1 MTSRPP
7 SSRAGTI
14 SSRCGRRVV
23 ALCVLYLFSLVSRP
37 SAAEVGSQCQAAGI
51 GRDSTCSVNGAV
63 LHYVDWGGQGTDL
76 VLIAGFGNT
85 ARIFDELGPLLSR
98 HHRVIAVTRRG
109 FGSSSVTQSGYDADN
124 LAKDVVDLMTAVG
137 VQKAD
142 IVGHSM
148 AGEELTHIGT
158 TYPER
163 VRRLV
168 YLDAAYDR
176 SNMEALLAKD
186 PVTNR
191 APSQSALKSYESL
204 TQWTQALLKS
214 HSPAIEADLHQTYAS
229 TPAGLKSRLSETAAA
244 AVMAGVL
251 SDKPDYRK
259 IGAPA
264 LALYSDWSH
273 PDQLPPGLSK
283 TLRDKADA
291 YYAGT
296 VRPWQVAEE
305 RRFTQNIKCG
315 QTVQLERSGHYFFLE
330 KPAETVAYI
339 DSFLASDAPCKAS
352 R

>member
-1 MTSRPP
+1 M
-7 SSRAGTI
+7 GKV
-14 SSRCGRRVV
+14 SSRCGRWVL
-23 ALCVLYLFSLVSRP
+23 ALCALYLFSLVSRP
-37 SAAEVGSQCQAAGI
+37 SAAAVGSQCQSAGI
-51 GRDSTCSVNGAV
+51 GRDSSCSVNGAV

-76 VLIAGFGNT
+76 ILVPGFGNT
-85 ARIFDELGPLLSR
+85 ARIFDELGPLLTQ

-109 FGSSSVTQSGYDADN
+109 FGMSGVTESGYDADN

-148 AGEELTHIGT
+148 AGEELTHIAT

-176 SNMEALLAKD
+176 SNLPALLEKD

-191 APSQSALKSYESL
+191 APPRAALKSYDSL
-204 TQWTQALLKS
+204 TQWMQELLKS
-214 HSPAIEADLHQTYAS
+214 HSPAIGADLRQTYAS
-229 TPAGLKSRLSETAAA
+229 TPTGLKSNLSEAVAA
-244 AVMAGVL
+244 AVMAGVF
-251 SDKPDYRK
+251 SDKPDYRTVR
-259 IGAPA
+259 APA

-273 PDQLPPGLSK
+273 PDQLPPSLSRK
-283 TLRDKADA
+283 LHDKADA

-296 VRPWQVAEE
+296 IRPWQLAEE
-305 RRFTQNIKCG
+305 RRFTEEIKCG
-315 QTVQLERSGHYFFLE
+315 QALQLENSGHYFFLE
-330 KPAETVAYI
+330 KPAETVSYI
-339 DSFLASDAPCKAS
+339 NSFLASDAPCMGS

>member
-1 MTSRPP
+1 
-7 SSRAGTI
+7 
-14 SSRCGRRVV
+14 
-23 ALCVLYLFSLVSRP
+23 
-37 SAAEVGSQCQAAGI
+37 
-51 GRDSTCSVNGAV
+51 VNGAV

-76 VLIAGFGNT
+76 VLVAGFGNT

-124 LAKDVVDLMTAVG
+124 LAQDVVDLMTAVG

-148 AGEELTHIGT
+148 AGEELTHIAT

-176 SNMEALLAKD
+176 SNMGALLAKD

-191 APSQSALKSYESL
+191 APPKSALKSYESL
-204 TQWTQALLKS
+204 TQWTQVLLKS
-214 HSPAIEADLHQTYAS
+214 HSPAIGADLRQTYAS
-229 TPAGLKSRLSETAAA
+229 TPTGLKAKLSEAVPA

-251 SDKPDYRK
+251 SDKPDYRTVR
-259 IGAPA
+259 APA
-264 LALYSDWSH
+264 LAIYSDWSH
-273 PDQLPPGLSK
+273 PDQLPPGLSR

-296 VRPWQVAEE
+296 IRPWQIAEE
-305 RRFTQNIKCG
+305 RRFTEEIKCG
-315 QTVQLERSGHYFFLE
+315 RTLQLKDSGHYFFLE
-330 KPAETVAYI
+330 KPAETVANI
-339 DSFLASDAPCKAS
+339 DSFLASDAPCTGS

>member
-1 MTSRPP
+1 
-7 SSRAGTI
+7 
-14 SSRCGRRVV
+14 
-23 ALCVLYLFSLVSRP
+23 VLYLFSLVSRP

-176 SNMEALLAKD
+176 SNLAELSAKD
-186 PVTNR
+186 PITNR
-191 APSQSALKSYESL
+191 APPKTALKSYESL
-204 TQWTQALLKS
+204 TLWTQALLKS
-214 HSPAIEADLHQTYAS
+214 QSPAIGSDLRQTYAP
-229 TPAGLKSRLSETAAA
+229 TPTGLKSRLSDTVAA
-244 AVMAGVL
+244 AVMAGVI

-259 IGAPA
+259 VRVPA
-264 LALYSDWSH
+264 LALYSDWRH
-273 PDQLPPGLSK
+273 PDQLPPGLSRK
-283 TLRDKADA
+283 LRDKADV
-291 YYAGT
+291 YYT
-296 VRPWQVAEE
+296 SSIRPWQIAEE
-305 RRFTQNIKCG
+305 RRFTEEIKCG
-315 QTVQLERSGHYFFLE
+315 QSVQLEDSGHYFFLE

-339 DSFLASDAPCKAS
+339 DSFLASDAPCSGS

>member
-1 MTSRPP
+1 M
-7 SSRAGTI
+7 
-14 SSRCGRRVV
+14 
-23 ALCVLYLFSLVSRP
+23 CVLYLFSLVSRP
-37 SAAEVGSQCQAAGI
+37 SAAEAGSQCQSAGI
-51 GRDSTCSVNGAV
+51 GRDSTCSVNGAI

-76 VLIAGFGNT
+76 VLVPGFGNT

-109 FGSSSVTQSGYDADN
+109 FGLSSVTQSGYDADN

-148 AGEELTHIGT
+148 AGEELTHIAT

-176 SNMEALLAKD
+176 SNLGALLAKD

-191 APSQSALKSYESL
+191 APPRTALKSYESL

-214 HSPAIEADLHQTYAS
+214 HSPAIGADLRQTYAV
-229 TPAGLKSRLSETAAA
+229 TPTGLKSRLSETVAA

-251 SDKPDYRK
+251 SDKPDYRAVR
-259 IGAPA
+259 APA
-264 LALYSDWSH
+264 LAIYSDWSH
-273 PDQLPPGLSK
+273 PDQLPPGLSRK
-283 TLRDKADA
+283 LRDKADA

-296 VRPWQVAEE
+296 IRPWQIAEE
-305 RRFTQNIKCG
+305 RRFTENIKCG
-315 QTVQLERSGHYFFLE
+315 HALQLKDSGHYFFLE
-330 KPAETVAYI
+330 KPAEIAAYI
-339 DSFLASDAPCKAS
+339 DSFLASDAPCTWS